1 MNHYPAGLFAVV
13 GRAPGVEYQPRAH
26 GLEYVLKYLDEY
38 AEHPKA
44 ASDLVEFVNKKNY
57 AEVFWVL
64 RGTKRQCLDH
74 AAAERVTLELHA
86 YCHTVDPATSSKPI
100 LPVHLYT
107 RHQLKPEAVLHAR
120 EELASIM
127 ATGESVNTKGA

>member
-64 RGTKRQCLDH
+64 RGTNRRCLDH
-74 AAAERVTLELHA
+74 AAAALRWNCMRIVTRW
-86 YCHTVDPATSSKPI
+86 I
-100 LPVHLYT
+100 RLPVQNQSCLFICT
-107 RHQLKPEAVLHAR
+107 HAI
-120 EELASIM
+120 S
-127 ATGESVNTKGA
+127 